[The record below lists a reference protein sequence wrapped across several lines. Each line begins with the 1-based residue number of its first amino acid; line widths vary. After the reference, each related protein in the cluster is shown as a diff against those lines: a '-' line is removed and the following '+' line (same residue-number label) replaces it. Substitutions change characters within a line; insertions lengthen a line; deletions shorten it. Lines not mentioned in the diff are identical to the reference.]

1 MLAEKYRE
9 KLNITGVNILHA
21 SGKDAQQSVFHFYIH
36 LIPRYPNDG
45 LDLWIHKYP
54 RRKVRLEEVVEKIMR
69 EET

>member
-1 MLAEKYRE
+1 ML
-9 KLNITGVNILHA
+9 TFLHA
-21 SGKDAQQSVFHFYIH
+21 SGKDAQQSVFHFHIH
-36 LIPRYPNDG
+36 LIPRYLDDG